1 MNSCPR
7 ISLFL
12 IIILSFTCIG
22 YYPLAEE
29 IVSQPGQGPSSKSAT
44 PVTPVGMDGKLSLDL
59 RSTEMIDALNFLAMK
74 AGINIIATKNVAGR
88 VTLMVE
94 NVPVQDVFNIMLR
107 SNGLAYTKQG
117 EIYNIM
123 TEEEYKALFGKKFS
137 DIRQVRVFRLK
148 YAIPEQAFSLL
159 DAMKSEVGRV
169 LVEPDSGTVLIMD
182 TPENIKKAEEALAT
196 LEQKNLVQVFNLKY
210 GKAKEI
216 EEQLKTHL
224 NDKKVGSA
232 KAYDRSNQIVVQT
245 LPDRMQDIEKLIT
258 AMDNKPR
265 EVLID
270 TKIVKVKLSDQLDSG
285 IQWEGLVNIGERFG
299 MTYIGSYPFSA
310 IQAASD
316 VWRPRTK
323 VVDDLRNAAGQIN
336 VGSYPFSGTTSNQV
350 GSKVSPTEEMHVG
363 LINRKRD
370 IDTVVKY
377 LQTLGNTQI
386 LSSPKLAVVDNQEAK
401 IHVGEKQAY
410 VTTTTTTGQTTTT
423 VSEQVTFV
431 DVGIQLAVTPTI
443 NEDGFVM
450 MKIKPEVSSV
460 VSTLT
465 TPSGNKI
472 PIIDTSLA
480 ETTVLVKDGA
490 TIIIGGLRK
499 EEKSSSYDQ
508 VPILGN
514 LPLIGFL
521 FKSGTKKTERTELLV
536 MLTPHIVE
544 GDELVTGD
552 DRERAFGDNPSKE
565 TKNYGYIT
573 PEPDIA
579 LPQEEPEGRIKPY
592 REYISSARPEET
604 PPPSIKETE
613 RKTGDE

>member
-1 MNSCPR
+1 MSPYLR
-7 ISLFL
+7 ILLFL
-12 IIILSFTCIG
+12 MIILSFACIG
-22 YYPLAEE
+22 CYSHAEE
-29 IVSQPGQGPSSKSAT
+29 VVAQPGQDFPAKAAA
-44 PVTPVGMDGKLSLDL
+44 PITPVGIDGKISLDL
-59 RSTEMIDALNFLAMK
+59 RSIEVIDALKFLAMK

-94 NVPVQDVFNIMLR
+94 NVPVKDIFDIMLR
-107 SNGLAYTKQG
+107 SNGLAYAKQG
-117 EIYNIM
+117 DIYNVM
-123 TEEEYKALFGKKFS
+123 AEDEYKALFGKKFS
-137 DIRQVRVFRLK
+137 DLRQVRVFRLK

-159 DAMKSEVGRV
+159 DALKSEIGRV

-182 TPENIKKAEEALAT
+182 TPENIKKTEEALAT

-210 GKAKEI
+210 GKAKEV
-216 EEQLKTHL
+216 EEQLKAQL
-224 NDKKVGSA
+224 NDKKVGSV
-232 KAYDRSNQIVVQT
+232 KADDRTNQVIVQT
-245 LPDRMQDIEKLIT
+245 LPDRMQDIEKFVIAL
-258 AMDNKPR
+258 DKKPKQ
-265 EVLID
+265 VMID

-285 IQWEGLVNIGERFG
+285 IQWEGLINIGERFG

-310 IQAASD
+310 IQAASEA
-316 VWRPRTK
+316 WRPRTT
-323 VVDDLRNAAGQIN
+323 VVDSLKNADGQIN

-363 LINRKRD
+363 LIHRKRD
-370 IDTVVKY
+370 IDTVIKY

-386 LSSPKLAVVDNQEAK
+386 LSSPKLAVVNNQEAK

-443 NEDGFVM
+443 NDEGFVM

-499 EEKSSSYDQ
+499 EEKLSSYEQ
-508 VPILGN
+508 APILGN

-544 GDELVTGD
+544 GDILVTGD
-552 DRERAFGDNPSKE
+552 ERERAFGNNPSKE
-565 TKNYGYIT
+565 TRNYGYFT

-592 REYISSARPEET
+592 REYVSSVEPGET